1 MVKSIIAPSILSGDF
16 ADLAVDCKRIL
27 GYTADWLHVDVMDG
41 HFVPNLTFGPPVVQA
56 LRNHIPKGDAFFD
69 CHMMVSEPL
78 TWVPDMAKAGA
89 DQYTFHIEATTEP
102 AKVAAAIRDAG
113 MRVGVAV
120 KPKTDVSTVYELV
133 DQGAVDMVLIMT
145 VEPGFGGQKFMGDM
159 MVKVEALRTKYPDLD
174 IQVDGGLA
182 PENIDVAAAAGANV
196 IVAGTSVYKAQD
208 PEVAIKTLRSS
219 VDSHL

>member
-16 ADLAVDCKRIL
+16 ADLAADCRRIL
-27 GYTADWLHVDVMDG
+27 SYTADWLHVDVMDG

-56 LRNHIPKGDAFFD
+56 LRKHIPKGEAFFD

-78 TWVPDMAKAGA
+78 VWVGDMAKAGA

-113 MRVGVAV
+113 MRVGVSV

-133 DQGAVDMVLIMT
+133 DQGAIDMVLIMT

-159 MVKVEALRTKYPDLD
+159 MTKVKALRARYPDLD

-182 PENIDVAAAAGANV
+182 PDNIDIAAAAGANV
-196 IVAGTSVYKAQD
+196 IVAGTRVYKAES
-208 PEVAIKTLRSS
+208 PEAAIKTLRAS
-219 VDSHL
+219 VNRHL

>member
-16 ADLAVDCKRIL
+16 ADLAADCKRIL

-102 AKVAAAIRDAG
+102 VKVAAAIREAG

-120 KPKTDVSTVYELV
+120 KPNTDISTVYELI
-133 DQGAVDMVLIMT
+133 DQGAVDMVLVMT

-159 MVKVEALRTKYPDLD
+159 MTKVQTLRTKYPDLD

>member
-89 DQYTFHIEATTEP
+89 DQYTFHIEATAEP

-120 KPKTDVSTVYELV
+120 KPKTDVSTIYELV

-145 VEPGFGGQKFMGDM
+145 VEPGFGGQKFMVDM
-159 MVKVEALRTKYPDLD
+159 MAKVETLRAKYPDLD
-174 IQVDGGLA
+174 IEVDGGLA